1 MTTTTPDGPSLRTA
15 AAKYASLGYAI
26 IPLHWIKPDGSCSCN
41 LIDCDKEGKHP
52 LGQHGASDPMTNP
65 EIVSAQWD
73 KYPKANIGIVAG
85 ASGLCI
91 VDLDSETVRDYFVD
105 IADIDTVDALNT
117 TPISKTG
124 KGWHLVFRDPSGDY
138 GPSVGKNQDKGID
151 IRAGVSYIVAPP
163 SQHKNGTT
171 YEWIQNAPPREAP
184 LVTPWLHDY
193 ITTRTPKKDD
203 TILEDDAI
211 IESGSRNQMLFE
223 LGYSMRRK
231 GFTREAIEAALL
243 TMNAT
248 RVKPPLST
256 TEIISIAK
264 SCASYQPQDVPLLM
278 PTISLDELV
287 EEKKQSGEPRYRF
300 LNETEIAA
308 LPPID
313 YLVDKLIP
321 RGGYGITYGRRGSYK
336 TFDAIDLA
344 LSICTGQPY
353 HGLDT
358 HGKTCTVAYIMSE
371 GSASLNKRVKAWK
384 QSRGI
389 DHVPGFYAL
398 PTSVPLP
405 DPNARAELGVAIDAL
420 PNKPDLIIID
430 TLARSIPGL
439 DENKSQDM
447 TTFIGIIDE
456 LRERY
461 GAAVNPVH
469 HAGWN
474 STHERGS
481 TVIGDAADWIMAI
494 SKSEDGEKITCK
506 VEKVKDEETPDDYRC
521 TFLPIAGTGSGILA
535 HDNNVPADP
544 DLELIFLHYYGELSQ
559 RERDEGVAFTRLVAA
574 SNTQKTAQ
582 RIRQLRNLQAEL
594 DARNLRLVTRGT
606 TNAYYLESAESVAQ
620 FDA

>member
-1 MTTTTPDGPSLRTA
+1 MNHHHTTTTLRTA

-26 IPLHWIKPDGSCSCN
+26 IPLHWVKPDGSCSCN
-41 LIDCDKEGKHP
+41 RIDCDSVGKHP
-52 LGQHGASDPMTNP
+52 LGEHGASDPMTNP
-65 EIVSAQWD
+65 ELVTAQWD
-73 KYPKANIGIVAG
+73 KYPNANIGIVAG
-85 ASGLCI
+85 ASRLCI
-91 VDLDSETVRDYFVD
+91 IDLDSQNAEDHFVD
-105 IADIDTVDALNT
+105 QSDMDTIVAINAA
-117 TPISKTG
+117 PISKTG
-124 KGWHLVFRDPSGDY
+124 KGRHIIFADPSGDY
-138 GPSVGKNQDKGID
+138 GPSVGKNTELGID

-163 SQHKNGTT
+163 STHQNGAT
-171 YEWIQNAPPREAP
+171 YEWLQNAPPAQAP
-184 LVTPWLHDY
+184 IVTAWLHEY
-193 ITTRTPKKDD
+193 ITRRSRHKAEVILDD
-203 TILEDDAI
+203 GVDIPQGA
-211 IESGSRNQMLFE
+211 RNQTLFE
-223 LGYSMRRK
+223 LGYSMRHK
-231 GFTREAIEAALL
+231 GFTQEAIEAALL

-248 RVKPPLST
+248 KTEHPLSQR
-256 TEIISIAK
+256 EVSSIARQA
-264 SCASYQPQDVPLLM
+264 ASYEPKDVPLLM
-278 PTISLDELV
+278 PTVSLDELV

-313 YLVDKLIP
+313 YLVDTLIP

-358 HGKTCTVAYIMSE
+358 HGQTRIVAYIMSE

-389 DHVPGFYAL
+389 EHVPGFYAL

-420 PNKPDLIIID
+420 PDKPDLIIID

-447 TTFIGIIDE
+447 TTFIGIVDE

-494 SKSEDGEKITCK
+494 SKSEDGDKITCK

-521 TFLPIAGTGSGILA
+521 TFLPISGTGSGILA

-544 DLELIFLHYYGELSQ
+544 DLELIFLHYYGQISQ

-574 SNTQKTAQ
+574 SGSKKSAQ
-582 RIRQLRNLQAEL
+582 RIRLLRNLQAEL

-606 TNAYYLESAESVAQ
+606 TNAYYLESAESVPQ
-620 FDA
+620 FHA